1 MFDIDKKRNLVYL
14 CIAIAI
20 VVIGTVMVMTIPFS
34 NPENQVKIMLE
45 RKMTVEIMK
54 NELNESWL
62 PIIITEKITTTKPL
76 NTIKIWRLLPKDDN
90 QYILQLASAK
100 PNEFF
105 FEVTDQNQNNIIN
118 KEKYL
123 GPSFRE
129 ELIGVNTECNSGN
142 KKAFF
147 NGIETIPLTS
157 DISTIYA
164 KYSEF
169 ALFPHEDGV
178 YHLNF
183 STFYETEIKLPK
195 NTILISQNQE
205 KCSVFYEDFDK
216 VFFYDISFTLKP

>member
-1 MFDIDKKRNLVYL
+1 MTTKQNLVYL
-14 CIAIAI
+14 CIAVAI
-20 VVIGTVMVMTIPFS
+20 VVIGTITVMIIPFS
-34 NPENQVKIMLE
+34 NPENEVTTMLE
-45 RKMTVEIMK
+45 RKMTVEIIENK
-54 NELNESWL
+54 FNETWL

-76 NTIKIWRLLPKDDN
+76 NTIKMWRLLPNDDN
-90 QYILQLASAK
+90 QYILQLVPEK

-118 KEKYL
+118 KEKYP

-129 ELIGVNTECNSGN
+129 ELIGVNTECNSGD
-142 KKAFF
+142 KKALFS
-147 NGIETIPLTS
+147 GIETIPLTS
-157 DISTIYA
+157 DISTIFV

-169 ALFPHEDGV
+169 ALLPHVDGI

-183 STFYETEIKLPK
+183 STFYETDIKLPK

-205 KCSVFYEDFDK
+205 KCSIFYEDFDK